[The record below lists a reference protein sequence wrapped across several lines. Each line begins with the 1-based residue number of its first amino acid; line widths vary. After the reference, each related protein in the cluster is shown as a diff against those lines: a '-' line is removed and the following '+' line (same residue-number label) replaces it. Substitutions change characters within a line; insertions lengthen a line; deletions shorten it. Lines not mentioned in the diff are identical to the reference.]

1 MAGSIDLLGIFVPI
15 LMMLIF
21 AYAAYWAF
29 AIRRSLAVRLYRNQ
43 ALGVGLIALG
53 PVVFSVELLVFG
65 GAATTLLDTI
75 YVATGFGL
83 TLLTF
88 YWIDASV
95 LAARRS
101 DPLLRDTF
109 HWTRLRFLLWTLI
122 IVGVVASVIGVVLT
136 GFSSIDFFY
145 TFSGGPALWLLPT
158 LATAISGI
166 VVVPTIALRS
176 RDAVFRTHLRW
187 FALFEGA
194 VLILILAS
202 AAGIVFITSISASGS
217 SLIEFATFLGGG
229 YCLYRSARS
238 LVPLNRL
245 SISKVN

>member
-1 MAGSIDLLGIFVPI
+1 MAGSVDLLGIFLPI

-29 AIRRSLAVRLYRNQ
+29 AIRKSLAVRVYRNQ

-53 PVVFSVELLVFG
+53 PIAFSLELLALGSPAVPTPPLIF
-65 GAATTLLDTI
+65 AVYL
-75 YVATGFGL
+75 ATGFGL

-95 LAARRS
+95 LAARRG
-101 DPLLRDTF
+101 DPLLRNTF

-122 IVGVVASVIGVVLT
+122 IAGEVAVVIVFVL
-136 GFSSIDFFY
+136 GGSLNFFY
-145 TFSGGPALWLLPT
+145 PFSGQAVSNLWLLPT
-158 LATAISGI
+158 LVTAISGV
-166 VVVPTIALRS
+166 VVVPTIAFRS

-187 FALFEGA
+187 FALFEGT
-194 VLILILAS
+194 VLILIAAS
-202 AAGIVFITSISASGS
+202 ALGIVLITSISASGS
-217 SLIEFATFLGGG
+217 SLIEFASLLAGG
-229 YCLYRSARS
+229 YFLYRSARS

-245 SISKVN
+245 